1 MDPLTPANRGTL
13 MDHRLD
19 LELSKADS
27 GVNKV
32 VWEVSLEALGRADK
46 GSKGG
51 MYRRPSMRGMQNSS
65 VNNAIL
71 QQGVIRE
78 I

>member
-32 VWEVSLEALGRADK
+32 VWEVSLEALVRADK
-46 GSKGG
+46 GSEGIDK
-51 MYRRPSMRGMQNSS
+51 RRRS
-65 VNNAIL
+65 
-71 QQGVIRE
+71 
-78 I
+78 